1 LKRGA
6 SADAPLLAVP
16 AARRLHL
23 VYIAGGMTS
32 VTSEGT
38 WARIEA
44 GAAVAIVHALIGAAL
59 VWGLGAPVP
68 RVIERSLEVFDVTP
82 PPPEPEPVRPPPPR
96 SVDPAPKQRHS
107 PGREGAASPPNLRSE
122 ATQIVAPPPVI
133 RLPIPPPITAAPVA
147 GTGSDA
153 SQGAA
158 DVRGPGLGAGGYGDG
173 RGSGG
178 YGDGDGGG
186 GGRGSPPRH
195 IRGRMSDADYPRS
208 ALDIGAGGTV
218 SVRFT
223 VSLQGRAV
231 NCRITESSGN
241 RDLDVNTCRLIERRY
256 RFEPSRDWRGRPVL
270 ADIVEDHTWVARP
283 REGW

>member
-1 LKRGA
+1 MSG
-6 SADAPLLAVP
+6 
-16 AARRLHL
+16 
-23 VYIAGGMTS
+23 
-32 VTSEGT
+32 VTSEDT
-38 WARIEA
+38 RARIEA
-44 GAAVAIVHALIGAAL
+44 GAAALLVHALIGAAL
-59 VWGLGAPVP
+59 IRGLGVPVS
-68 RVIERSLEVFDVTP
+68 RVVEQTLDVFDVAPP

-96 SVDPAPKQRHS
+96 AAEPSPKQRRS
-107 PGREGAASPPNLRSE
+107 PGREGAASPPNLRSQ
-122 ATQIVAPPPVI
+122 ATQIVAPPPVV

-147 GTGSDA
+147 GVGSGA

-158 DVRGPGLGAGGYGDG
+158 DVRGPGFGAGGYGDG

-186 GGRGSPPRH
+186 GGRESPPRH
-195 IRGRMSDADYPRS
+195 LRGRMSDADYPRA
-208 ALDIGAGGTV
+208 ALEMGAGGTV

-223 VSLQGRAV
+223 VNLEGRAV

-241 RDLDVNTCRLIERRY
+241 RELDINTCRLIERRY